1 MLSCLRPALKKRK
14 REDDGDVAAPRAN
27 EAEPTSDGGGRG
39 GCVPGKRP
47 RKRVAFGDAS
57 APLER
62 TVGVADADVD
72 RTPIELPYTC
82 DGCGNYILTTRMSC
96 GGCEDF
102 DLCEPCFRAFERGG
116 VDGDAND
123 AKNGRAAVEEISR
136 AVTHEHPP
144 GCFTVEDVVPVE
156 GESEKVDDGVNG
168 AEDAGA
174 VGDGGDVDGDGDAA
188 TAS

>member
-1 MLSCLRPALKKRK
+1 
-14 REDDGDVAAPRAN
+14 
-27 EAEPTSDGGGRG
+27 
-39 GCVPGKRP
+39 
-47 RKRVAFGDAS
+47 
-57 APLER
+57 
-62 TVGVADADVD
+62 
-72 RTPIELPYTC
+72 
-82 DGCGNYILTTRMSC
+82 MSC